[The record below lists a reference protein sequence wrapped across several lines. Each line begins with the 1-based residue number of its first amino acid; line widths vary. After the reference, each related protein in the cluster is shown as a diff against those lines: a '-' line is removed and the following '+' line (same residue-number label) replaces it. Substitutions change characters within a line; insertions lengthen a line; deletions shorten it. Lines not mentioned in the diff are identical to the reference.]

1 MIATFAGGCFWCL
14 EAVFTRIPGVIRVAS
29 GYTGG
34 HTVNPTYRQVCTGDT
49 GHAEAVQIEYDPLLI
64 DYDKLLAVFFAA
76 HDPTTLNRQGNDVG
90 TQYRSAVFYHD
101 EAQQLAAQQ
110 AIATQQEQLDEPIV
124 TEVVPLPT
132 FYPAEIDH
140 QGYYDAHSG
149 QPYCAMVITPKL
161 RKLGL

>member
-29 GYTGG
+29 GYSGG
-34 HTVNPTYRQVCTGDT
+34 HTTSPTYREVCSGHT
-49 GHAEAVQIEYDPLLI
+49 GHAEAVQIEYNPQLI
-64 DYDKLLAVFFAA
+64 SYDKLLDIFFAA

-101 EAQQLAAQQ
+101 EAQKQATQQ
-110 AIATQQEQLDEPIV
+110 AIATLQPQLSDPIV
-124 TEVVPLPT
+124 TEVVPLSV

-140 QGYYDAHSG
+140 KGYYDAHPE
-149 QPYCAMVITPKL
+149 QPYCAMVIAPKL